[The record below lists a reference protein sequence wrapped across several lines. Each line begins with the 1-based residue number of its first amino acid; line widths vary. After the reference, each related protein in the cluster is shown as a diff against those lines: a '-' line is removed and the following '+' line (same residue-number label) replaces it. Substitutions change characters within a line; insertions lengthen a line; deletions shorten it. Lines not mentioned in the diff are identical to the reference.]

1 MTPYEEC
8 WDALHSYLHKIR
20 RKHINEDSPIAR
32 RVVPI
37 HRILKEMND
46 IENEI
51 IGEMEDE

>member
-8 WDALHSYLHKIR
+8 WDALHSYLHKTK
-20 RKHINEDSPIAR
+20 RKYISWGYDIPVFQIQE
-32 RVVPI
+32 
-37 HRILKEMND
+37 ILNQMSD